1 MCIHGS
7 HSHSEKKKDN
17 CRYDN
22 TSTIIIDYYERY
34 HNWVKV
40 ITGFIQYWKV
50 IEFAWSPLNNFTYVM
65 PCFWTSN
72 IMWETCLVQ
81 FLWSS
86 AAVSWGVTCALHNR
100 KYGNLSNFHSY
111 LEFFNCPWK
120 EFKSWFAVQPSYIS
134 CLCLPK
140 TVLPLIVSAWII
152 CALYCEAVIIP

>member
-1 MCIHGS
+1 MRFLWPVLRFGRLMSCKRVS
-7 HSHSEKKKDN
+7 DVHSRFTFSFWKKKKDN

-111 LEFFNCPWK
+111 LEFFDCPWK
-120 EFKSWFAVQPSYIS
+120 EFKSWFAVQTLLYILS
-134 CLCLPK
+134 M
-140 TVLPLIVSAWII
+140 
-152 CALYCEAVIIP
+152 CA